1 MIKNTQLPSEPNHS
15 FDPFADLMQMQ
26 AKRPADLTPVD
37 LATLTPFQRALLAI
51 DGTVTKFIEAYTLEP
66 IAALKLLQQAQ
77 TLNQAHP
84 LLETPA
90 ETSVIARQ
98 VLLQGRYSSK
108 VYAYAVS
115 LLLPQRLPLDVMR
128 HLDAEPA
135 GLGRILLN
143 SQLENRREILWYGIE
158 NKADW
163 LSTLPIDLSHLGE
176 SWLSRTYRILV
187 QQQPVMLIN
196 EKFPLIGF

>member
-1 MIKNTQLPSEPNHS
+1 MTKNNQPSEVNNT

-26 AKRPADLTPVD
+26 AKRPADVLPVD
-37 LATLTPFQRALLAI
+37 LTTLTPFQRALLAI

-66 IAALKLLQQAQ
+66 IAALKLLQQTQ
-77 TLNQAHP
+77 TLNQTHP
-84 LLETPA
+84 LLETSA
-90 ETSVIARQ
+90 ETPVIARQ

-108 VYAYAVS
+108 VYAYAAS

-163 LSTLPIDLSHLGE
+163 LSTLPIDLSYLGE

-196 EKFPLIGF
+196 EKFPLTTP